1 MTGAENHGQLPL
13 NHLIDKLREYN
24 AAPALQGFGISEPEQ
39 VKISLAAGAAGAIS
53 GSAIVKII
61 ENNVSQPAEMLAQLA
76 NFVTNMKAAT
86 RS

>member
-1 MTGAENHGQLPL
+1 
-13 NHLIDKLREYN
+13 
-24 AAPALQGFGISEPEQ
+24 
-39 VKISLAAGAAGAIS
+39 
-53 GSAIVKII
+53 SAIVKII